1 MESVSF
7 FGLFAA
13 ADSVDYVLICL
24 GSNGTCVH
32 GTALPLFIVLF
43 RSMIDSLEHFNMDPH
58 KLSSR
63 VSESKKRYDL
73 FDICINGLKDKLDSI
88 ILKKTEDPAS
98 SGCFC
103 VCLIES
109 VHAHLE
115 PARMVETSTASPM
128 AEADITAMKETL
140 RAQKTL
146 LQQVHAEL
154 DQKREAS
161 TTAASKAMDMILR
174 LQSEKAAVKME
185 ASHYKRMAEE
195 KIGHAE
201 ETLEVFEELMYQ
213 KEMETTALEFQVLAY
228 KQKLLALGVDI
239 NISELEFPDDLLL
252 NRSEQNGEDDQSSSK
267 RRLQS
272 LPPICSMRCNFRSSL
287 TLVLLY

>member
-58 KLSSR
+58 KL
-63 VSESKKRYDL
+63 YDL